1 MELFRYDVH
10 ISLKTFFLGYLVWE
24 ITLKLWQPTVE
35 GLQQGYCV
43 IPSEKRFLV
52 LYTFLRLKARE
63 AQTAKAALRGEVGEE
78 QKKVKIMVF
87 FSSCSSVK
95 FHAELL
101 NFLGIECYEIHGQLK
116 QQKRT
121 STFFRFLK
129 ERSGILLCTNVAARG
144 LDIPEVVSF
153 WPVVFKPFIPLLIF
167 PY

>member
-1 MELFRYDVH
+1 MQLFHHAVH
-10 ISLKTFFLGYLVWE
+10 ISLKHFSGLFGMRN
-24 ITLKLWQPTVE
+24 ITLMLWQPTVE

-52 LYTFLRLKARE
+52 LYTFLRLKVHKE
-63 AQTAKAALRGEVGEE
+63 QMVKVLRGEVGEE
-78 QKKVKIMVF
+78 QKVKIMVF

-129 ERSGILLCTNVAARG
+129 EEKGILLCTNVSARG
-144 LDIPEVVSF
+144 LDIPDVVS
-153 WPVVFKPFIPLLIF
+153 
-167 PY
+167 